1 MPIFLFKVFFIKK
14 IKIDFNIYFCDK
26 FYQLKAGSMSE
37 LFQSQNIITPKNQI
51 ALIGILLCAFSAPLI
66 MPLNIIAI
74 AQRFV
79 NATNGQIGTIATFEA
94 LSISVASI
102 ILSRIVNRLDRK
114 KIFITSA
121 IFVIIGNILTILA
134 TSLNFVIL
142 ARIISGLGSGAIV
155 ATVVATIARGSN
167 AQMTFAFLNSGVGV
181 MGVLL
186 PFCLPIIISSSG
198 MNGAYSF
205 HLFISL
211 FVFLF
216 ISFLSLSNASEA
228 EQNITNS
235 YKGYAGWASMIGTSL
250 IFLGHAGIFAFSARI
265 GASLDISVVQV
276 GYVFMAGGVLT
287 IFGPLLAGFI
297 GQRFGSFLPCLF
309 LIIILLVSGV
319 ILANVKSVLIFFI
332 VVPLCG
338 MIPMILT
345 PFFLG
350 GIAKLDPSGS
360 LAAAH
365 PAFSTMGGAAGPVVM
380 GYAIDMAGFPS
391 IGWVLIVMVIVGT
404 PLISLG
410 LIEADRIK
418 T

>member
-1 MPIFLFKVFFIKK
+1 
-14 IKIDFNIYFCDK
+14 
-26 FYQLKAGSMSE
+26 MSE
-37 LFQSQNIITPKNQI
+37 LSQAQNLITPKNQI
-51 ALIGILLCAFSAPLI
+51 GLIGILLCAFSAPLI

-74 AQRFV
+74 SQRFID
-79 NATNGQIGTIATFEA
+79 ATNGQIGTIATFET

-102 ILSRIVNRLDRK
+102 ILSRIVNRLDRR
-114 KIFITSA
+114 KIFITAA
-121 IFVIIGNILTILA
+121 ILVILGNILTILSP
-134 TSLNFVIL
+134 TLNYVIL
-142 ARIISGLGSGAIV
+142 ARVISGLGSGAIV

-167 AQMTFAFLNSGVGV
+167 AQMTFALLNSGVGV

-186 PFCLPIIISSSG
+186 PFCLPIIIASNG

-211 FVFLF
+211 FTFLF
-216 ISFLSLSNASEA
+216 ISFLTLSSDADDN
-228 EQNITNS
+228 QNTVSS

-250 IFLGHAGIFAFSARI
+250 IFLGHAGIFAFSAKI
-265 GASLDISVVQV
+265 GATLGISVIQV
-276 GYVFMAGGVLT
+276 GYVFMAGGLLT

-297 GQRFGSFLPCLF
+297 GQRFGSLFPCLI
-309 LIIILLVSGV
+309 LITILLVTGI
-319 ILANVKSVLIFFI
+319 ILANVTSALIFFI

-350 GIAKLDPSGS
+350 GMAKLDPSGS

-380 GYAIDMAGFPS
+380 GYTIDMAGFTS

-410 LIEADRIK
+410 LIEADKIK
-418 T
+418 A

>member
-1 MPIFLFKVFFIKK
+1 
-14 IKIDFNIYFCDK
+14 
-26 FYQLKAGSMSE
+26 MSE
-37 LFQSQNIITPKNQI
+37 LSQTQNLITPKNQI
-51 ALIGILLCAFSAPLI
+51 GLIGILLCAFSAPLI

-74 AQRFV
+74 SQRFID
-79 NATNGQIGTIATFEA
+79 ATNGQIGTIATFET

-102 ILSRIVNRLDRK
+102 ILSRIVNRLDRR

-121 IFVIIGNILTILA
+121 ILVILGNILTILSP
-134 TSLNFVIL
+134 TLNYVIL
-142 ARIISGLGSGAIV
+142 ARVISGLGSGAIV

-167 AQMTFAFLNSGVGV
+167 AQMTFALLNSGVGV

-186 PFCLPIIISSSG
+186 PFCLPIIIASNG

-211 FVFLF
+211 FTFLF
-216 ISFLSLSNASEA
+216 ISFLTLSSDADDN
-228 EQNITNS
+228 QNTVSS

-250 IFLGHAGIFAFSARI
+250 IFLGHAGIFAFSAKI
-265 GASLDISVVQV
+265 GATLGISVIQV
-276 GYVFMAGGVLT
+276 GYVFMAGGLLT

-297 GQRFGSFLPCLF
+297 GQRFGSLFPCLI
-309 LIIILLVSGV
+309 LITILLVTGI
-319 ILANVKSVLIFFI
+319 ILANVTSALIFFI

-350 GIAKLDPSGS
+350 GMAKLDPSGS

-380 GYAIDMAGFPS
+380 GYTIDMAGFTS

-410 LIEADRIK
+410 LIEADKIK
-418 T
+418 A

>member
-1 MPIFLFKVFFIKK
+1 
-14 IKIDFNIYFCDK
+14 
-26 FYQLKAGSMSE
+26 MSE
-37 LFQSQNIITPKNQI
+37 LSQAQNLITPKNQI
-51 ALIGILLCAFSAPLI
+51 GLIGILLCAFSAPLI

-74 AQRFV
+74 SQRFID
-79 NATNGQIGTIATFEA
+79 ATNGQIGTIATFET

-102 ILSRIVNRLDRK
+102 ILSRIVNRLDRR
-114 KIFITSA
+114 KIFITAA
-121 IFVIIGNILTILA
+121 ILVILGNILTILSP
-134 TSLNFVIL
+134 TLNYVIL
-142 ARIISGLGSGAIV
+142 ARVISGLGSGAIV

-167 AQMTFAFLNSGVGV
+167 AQMTFALLNSGVGV

-186 PFCLPIIISSSG
+186 PFCLPIIIASNG

-211 FVFLF
+211 FTFLF
-216 ISFLSLSNASEA
+216 ISFLTLSSDADDN
-228 EQNITNS
+228 QNTVSS
-235 YKGYAGWASMIGTSL
+235 YKGYAGWASMMGTSL
-250 IFLGHAGIFAFSARI
+250 IFLGHAGIFAFSAKI
-265 GASLDISVVQV
+265 GATLGISVIQV
-276 GYVFMAGGVLT
+276 GYVFMAGGLLT

-297 GQRFGSFLPCLF
+297 GQRFGSLFPCLI
-309 LIIILLVSGV
+309 LITILLVTGI
-319 ILANVKSVLIFFI
+319 ILANVTSALIFFI

-350 GIAKLDPSGS
+350 GMAKLDPSGS

-380 GYAIDMAGFPS
+380 GYTIDMAGFTS

-410 LIEADRIK
+410 LIEADKIK
-418 T
+418 A

>member
-1 MPIFLFKVFFIKK
+1 
-14 IKIDFNIYFCDK
+14 
-26 FYQLKAGSMSE
+26 MSE
-37 LFQSQNIITPKNQI
+37 LSQAQNLITPKNQI
-51 ALIGILLCAFSAPLI
+51 GLIGILLCAFSAPLI

-74 AQRFV
+74 SQRFID
-79 NATNGQIGTIATFEA
+79 ATNGQIGTIATFET

-114 KIFITSA
+114 KIFITA
-121 IFVIIGNILTILA
+121 AVLVILGNILTILVP
-134 TSLNFVIL
+134 TLNYVIL
-142 ARIISGLGSGAIV
+142 ARVISGLGSGAIV

-167 AQMTFAFLNSGVGV
+167 AQMTFALLNSGVGV

-186 PFCLPIIISSSG
+186 PFCLPIIIASNG

-211 FVFLF
+211 FIFLF
-216 ISFLSLSNASEA
+216 ISFLTLSNGADDN
-228 EQNITNS
+228 QNTVSS

-250 IFLGHAGIFAFSARI
+250 IFLGHAGIFAFSAKI
-265 GASLDISVVQV
+265 GATLGISVIQV
-276 GYVFMAGGVLT
+276 GYVFMAGGLLT

-297 GQRFGSFLPCLF
+297 GQRFGSLLPCLI
-309 LIIILLVSGV
+309 LITILLVSGI
-319 ILANVKSVLIFFI
+319 ILANVTSPIIFFI
-332 VVPLCG
+332 AVPLCG

-350 GIAKLDPSGS
+350 GMAKLDPSGS

-380 GYAIDMAGFPS
+380 GYTIDMAGFTS
-391 IGWVLIVMVIVGT
+391 IGWVLILMVIVGT

-410 LIEADRIK
+410 LIEADKIK

>member
-1 MPIFLFKVFFIKK
+1 
-14 IKIDFNIYFCDK
+14 
-26 FYQLKAGSMSE
+26 MSE
-37 LFQSQNIITPKNQI
+37 LSQAQNLITPKNQI
-51 ALIGILLCAFSAPLI
+51 GLIGILLCAFSAPLI

-74 AQRFV
+74 SQRFID
-79 NATNGQIGTIATFEA
+79 ATNGQIGTIATFET
-94 LSISVASI
+94 LSISIASI
-102 ILSRIVNRLDRK
+102 ILSRIVNRLDRR

-121 IFVIIGNILTILA
+121 ILVILGNILTILSP
-134 TSLNFVIL
+134 TLNYVIL
-142 ARIISGLGSGAIV
+142 ARVISGLGSGAIV

-167 AQMTFAFLNSGVGV
+167 AQMTFALLNSGVGV

-186 PFCLPIIISSSG
+186 PFCLPIIIASNG

-211 FVFLF
+211 FTFLF
-216 ISFLSLSNASEA
+216 ISFLTLSSSADDN
-228 EQNITNS
+228 QNTVSS

-250 IFLGHAGIFAFSARI
+250 IFLGHAGIFAFSAKI
-265 GASLDISVVQV
+265 GATLGISVIQV
-276 GYVFMAGGVLT
+276 GYVFMAGGLLT

-297 GQRFGSFLPCLF
+297 GQRFGSLFPCLI
-309 LIIILLVSGV
+309 LITILLVTGI
-319 ILANVKSVLIFFI
+319 ILANVTSALIFFI

-350 GIAKLDPSGS
+350 GMAKLDPSGS

-380 GYAIDMAGFPS
+380 GYTIDMAGFTS

-410 LIEADRIK
+410 LIEADKIK
-418 T
+418 A

>member
-1 MPIFLFKVFFIKK
+1 
-14 IKIDFNIYFCDK
+14 
-26 FYQLKAGSMSE
+26 MSE
-37 LFQSQNIITPKNQI
+37 LSQAQNLITPKNQI
-51 ALIGILLCAFSAPLI
+51 SLIGILLCAFSAPLI

-74 AQRFV
+74 SQRFID
-79 NATNGQIGTIATFEA
+79 ATNGQIGTIATFET

-114 KIFITSA
+114 KIFITA
-121 IFVIIGNILTILA
+121 AVLVILGNILTILVP
-134 TSLNFVIL
+134 TLNYVIL
-142 ARIISGLGSGAIV
+142 ARVISGLGSGAIV

-167 AQMTFAFLNSGVGV
+167 AQMTFALLNSGVGV

-186 PFCLPIIISSSG
+186 PFCLPIIIASNG

-211 FVFLF
+211 FIFLF
-216 ISFLSLSNASEA
+216 ISFLTLSSGADDN
-228 EQNITNS
+228 QNTVSS

-250 IFLGHAGIFAFSARI
+250 IFLGHAGIFAFSAKI
-265 GASLDISVVQV
+265 GATLGISVIQV
-276 GYVFMAGGVLT
+276 GYVFMAGGILT

-297 GQRFGSFLPCLF
+297 GQRFGSLLPCLI
-309 LIIILLVSGV
+309 LITILLVSGI
-319 ILANVKSVLIFFI
+319 ILANVTSPIIFFI
-332 VVPLCG
+332 AVPLCG

-350 GIAKLDPSGS
+350 GMAKLDPSGS

-380 GYAIDMAGFPS
+380 GYTIDMAGFTS

-410 LIEADRIK
+410 LIEADKIK

>member
-114 KIFITSA
+114 KIFIASA

-309 LIIILLVSGV
+309 LIIILLISGV

>member
-1 MPIFLFKVFFIKK
+1 
-14 IKIDFNIYFCDK
+14 
-26 FYQLKAGSMSE
+26 MSE
-37 LFQSQNIITPKNQI
+37 LSQAQNLITPKNQI
-51 ALIGILLCAFSAPLI
+51 GLIGILLCAFSAPLI

-74 AQRFV
+74 SQRFID
-79 NATNGQIGTIATFEA
+79 ATNGQIGTIATFET

-102 ILSRIVNRLDRK
+102 ILSRIVNRLDRR

-121 IFVIIGNILTILA
+121 ILVILGNILTILSP
-134 TSLNFVIL
+134 TLSYVIL
-142 ARIISGLGSGAIV
+142 ARVISGLGSGAIV

-167 AQMTFAFLNSGVGV
+167 AQMTFALLNSGVGV

-186 PFCLPIIISSSG
+186 PFCLPIIIASNG

-211 FVFLF
+211 FTFLF
-216 ISFLSLSNASEA
+216 ISFLTLSSDADDN
-228 EQNITNS
+228 QNTVSS

-250 IFLGHAGIFAFSARI
+250 IFLGHAGIFAFSAKI
-265 GASLDISVVQV
+265 GATLGISVIQV
-276 GYVFMAGGVLT
+276 GYVFMAGGLLT

-297 GQRFGSFLPCLF
+297 GQRFGSLFPCLI
-309 LIIILLVSGV
+309 LITILLVTGI
-319 ILANVKSVLIFFI
+319 ILANVTSALIFFI

-350 GIAKLDPSGS
+350 GMAKLDPSGS

-380 GYAIDMAGFPS
+380 GYTIDMAGFTS

-410 LIEADRIK
+410 LIEADKIK
-418 T
+418 A

>member
-1 MPIFLFKVFFIKK
+1 
-14 IKIDFNIYFCDK
+14 
-26 FYQLKAGSMSE
+26 MSE
-37 LFQSQNIITPKNQI
+37 LSQAQNLITPKNQI
-51 ALIGILLCAFSAPLI
+51 SLIGILLCAFSAPLI

-74 AQRFV
+74 SQRFID
-79 NATNGQIGTIATFEA
+79 ATNGQIGTIATFET

-114 KIFITSA
+114 KIFITA
-121 IFVIIGNILTILA
+121 AVLVILGNILTILVP
-134 TSLNFVIL
+134 TLNYVIL
-142 ARIISGLGSGAIV
+142 ARVISGLGSGAIV

-167 AQMTFAFLNSGVGV
+167 AQMTFALLNSGVGV

-186 PFCLPIIISSSG
+186 PFCLPIIIASNG

-211 FVFLF
+211 FIFLF
-216 ISFLSLSNASEA
+216 ISFLTLSSGADDN
-228 EQNITNS
+228 QNTVSS

-250 IFLGHAGIFAFSARI
+250 IFLGHAGIFAFSAKI
-265 GASLDISVVQV
+265 GATLGISVIQV
-276 GYVFMAGGVLT
+276 GYVFMAGGLLT

-297 GQRFGSFLPCLF
+297 GQRFGSLLPCLI
-309 LIIILLVSGV
+309 LITILLVSGI
-319 ILANVKSVLIFFI
+319 ILANVTSPIIFFI
-332 VVPLCG
+332 AVPLCG

-350 GIAKLDPSGS
+350 GMAKLDPSGS

-380 GYAIDMAGFPS
+380 GYTIDIAGFTS

-410 LIEADRIK
+410 LIEADKIK

>member
-1 MPIFLFKVFFIKK
+1 
-14 IKIDFNIYFCDK
+14 
-26 FYQLKAGSMSE
+26 MSE
-37 LFQSQNIITPKNQI
+37 LSQAQNLITPKNQI
-51 ALIGILLCAFSAPLI
+51 SLIGILLCAFSAPLI

-74 AQRFV
+74 SQRFID
-79 NATNGQIGTIATFEA
+79 ATNGQIGTIATFET

-114 KIFITSA
+114 KIFITA
-121 IFVIIGNILTILA
+121 AVLVILGNILTILVP
-134 TSLNFVIL
+134 TLNYVIL

-167 AQMTFAFLNSGVGV
+167 AQMTFALLNSGVGV

-186 PFCLPIIISSSG
+186 PFCLPIIIASNG

-211 FVFLF
+211 FIFLF
-216 ISFLSLSNASEA
+216 ISFLTLSSGADDN
-228 EQNITNS
+228 QNTVSS

-250 IFLGHAGIFAFSARI
+250 IFLGHAGIFAFSAKI
-265 GASLDISVVQV
+265 GATLGISVIQV
-276 GYVFMAGGVLT
+276 GYVFMAGGLLT

-297 GQRFGSFLPCLF
+297 GQRFGSLLPCLI
-309 LIIILLVSGV
+309 LITILLVSGI
-319 ILANVKSVLIFFI
+319 ILANVTSPIIFFI
-332 VVPLCG
+332 AVPLCG

-350 GIAKLDPSGS
+350 GMAKLDPSGS

-380 GYAIDMAGFPS
+380 GYTIDMAGFTS

-410 LIEADRIK
+410 LIEADKIK

>member
-1 MPIFLFKVFFIKK
+1 
-14 IKIDFNIYFCDK
+14 
-26 FYQLKAGSMSE
+26 MSE
-37 LFQSQNIITPKNQI
+37 LSQAQNLITPKNQI
-51 ALIGILLCAFSAPLI
+51 GLIGILLCAFSAPLI

-74 AQRFV
+74 SQRFID
-79 NATNGQIGTIATFEA
+79 ATNGQIGTIATFET

-114 KIFITSA
+114 KIFITAA
-121 IFVIIGNILTILA
+121 ILVILGNILTILA
-134 TSLNFVIL
+134 PTLNYVIL
-142 ARIISGLGSGAIV
+142 ARVISGLGSGAIV

-167 AQMTFAFLNSGVGV
+167 AQMTFALLNSGVGV

-186 PFCLPIIISSSG
+186 PFCLPMIIASNG

-211 FVFLF
+211 FIFLF
-216 ISFLSLSNASEA
+216 ISFLTLSSGANGN
-228 EQNITNS
+228 QNTVSS

-250 IFLGHAGIFAFSARI
+250 IFLGHAGIFAFSAKI
-265 GASLDISVVQV
+265 GATLGISVIQV
-276 GYVFMAGGVLT
+276 GYVFMAGGLLT

-297 GQRFGSFLPCLF
+297 GQRFGSLLPCLI
-309 LIIILLVSGV
+309 LITILLVSGI
-319 ILANVKSVLIFFI
+319 ILANVTSPIIFFI
-332 VVPLCG
+332 AVPLCG

-350 GIAKLDPSGS
+350 GMAKLDPSGS

-380 GYAIDMAGFPS
+380 GYTIDMAGFTS

-410 LIEADRIK
+410 LIEADKIE

>member
-1 MPIFLFKVFFIKK
+1 
-14 IKIDFNIYFCDK
+14 
-26 FYQLKAGSMSE
+26 MSE
-37 LFQSQNIITPKNQI
+37 LLQAQKLITPKNQI
-51 ALIGILLCAFSAPLI
+51 GLIGLLLCAFSAPLI

-74 AQRFV
+74 SERFV
-79 NATNGQIGTIATFEA
+79 DATNGQIGAIATFET

-102 ILSRIVNRLDRK
+102 ILSRIVNSLDRK
-114 KIFITSA
+114 RIFFTASIL
-121 IFVIIGNILTILA
+121 VILGNILTIFSS
-134 TSLNFVIL
+134 SLGFLIFS
-142 ARIISGLGSGAIV
+142 RIIAGIGSGAIV

-167 AQMTFAFLNSGVGV
+167 AQMTFALLNSGVGV
-181 MGVLL
+181 MGILL
-186 PFCLPIIISSSG
+186 PFFLPIIIASNG

-211 FVFLF
+211 FTFLF
-216 ISFLSLSNASEA
+216 ISFITLINNSDDN
-228 EQNITNS
+228 QNSTSS
-235 YKGYAGWASMIGTSL
+235 YKGYAGWSSMIGTSL

-276 GYVFMAGGVLT
+276 GYVFMAGGLLT

-297 GQRFGSFLPCLF
+297 GQRFGSLLPCLF
-309 LIIILLVSGV
+309 LIVVLLITGI
-319 ILANVKSVLIFFI
+319 ILANVTSALVFFI

-350 GIAKLDPSGS
+350 GMAKLDPTGS

-365 PAFSTMGGAAGPVVM
+365 PAFSTMGGAAGPVIM
-380 GYAIDMAGFPS
+380 GYTIDMAGFTS
-391 IGWVLIVMVIVGT
+391 IGWVLIIMVIIGT

-410 LIEADRIK
+410 LIEADKIK
-418 T
+418 L

>member
-1 MPIFLFKVFFIKK
+1 
-14 IKIDFNIYFCDK
+14 
-26 FYQLKAGSMSE
+26 MSE
-37 LFQSQNIITPKNQI
+37 LSQSQNIITPKNQI

-198 MNGAYSF
+198 ILSSLADSCSASF
-205 HLFISL
+205 LAFCS
-211 FVFLF
+211 FYFFL
-216 ISFLSLSNASEA
+216 ISFQCLRGRTKYN
-228 EQNITNS
+228 
-235 YKGYAGWASMIGTSL
+235 K
-250 IFLGHAGIFAFSARI
+250 FL
-265 GASLDISVVQV
+265 
-276 GYVFMAGGVLT
+276 
-287 IFGPLLAGFI
+287 
-297 GQRFGSFLPCLF
+297 
-309 LIIILLVSGV
+309 
-319 ILANVKSVLIFFI
+319 
-332 VVPLCG
+332 
-338 MIPMILT
+338 
-345 PFFLG
+345 
-350 GIAKLDPSGS
+350 
-360 LAAAH
+360 
-365 PAFSTMGGAAGPVVM
+365 
-380 GYAIDMAGFPS
+380 
-391 IGWVLIVMVIVGT
+391 
-404 PLISLG
+404 
-410 LIEADRIK
+410 
-418 T
+418 

>member
-1 MPIFLFKVFFIKK
+1 
-14 IKIDFNIYFCDK
+14 
-26 FYQLKAGSMSE
+26 MSE
-37 LFQSQNIITPKNQI
+37 LSQAQNLITPKNQI
-51 ALIGILLCAFSAPLI
+51 GLIGILLCAFSAPLI

-74 AQRFV
+74 SQRFID
-79 NATNGQIGTIATFEA
+79 ATNGQIGTIATFET

-114 KIFITSA
+114 KIFITA
-121 IFVIIGNILTILA
+121 AVLVILGNILTILVP
-134 TSLNFVIL
+134 TLNYVIL
-142 ARIISGLGSGAIV
+142 ARVISGLGSGAIV

-167 AQMTFAFLNSGVGV
+167 AQMTFALLNSGVGV

-186 PFCLPIIISSSG
+186 PFCLPIIIASNG

-211 FVFLF
+211 FIFLF
-216 ISFLSLSNASEA
+216 ISFLTLSSGADDN
-228 EQNITNS
+228 QNTVSS

-250 IFLGHAGIFAFSARI
+250 IFLGHAGIFAFSAKI
-265 GASLDISVVQV
+265 GATLGISVIQV
-276 GYVFMAGGVLT
+276 GYVFMAGGLLT

-297 GQRFGSFLPCLF
+297 GQRFGSLLPCLI
-309 LIIILLVSGV
+309 LITILLVSGI
-319 ILANVKSVLIFFI
+319 ILANVTSPIIFFI
-332 VVPLCG
+332 AVPLCG

-350 GIAKLDPSGS
+350 GMAKLDPSGS

-380 GYAIDMAGFPS
+380 GYTIDMAGFTS

-410 LIEADRIK
+410 LIEADKIK

>member
-1 MPIFLFKVFFIKK
+1 
-14 IKIDFNIYFCDK
+14 
-26 FYQLKAGSMSE
+26 MSE
-37 LFQSQNIITPKNQI
+37 LSQAQNLITPKNQI
-51 ALIGILLCAFSAPLI
+51 GLIGILLCAFSAPLI

-74 AQRFV
+74 SQRFID
-79 NATNGQIGTIATFEA
+79 ATNGQIGTIATFET

-114 KIFITSA
+114 KIFITA
-121 IFVIIGNILTILA
+121 AVLVILGNILTILVP
-134 TSLNFVIL
+134 TLNYVIL
-142 ARIISGLGSGAIV
+142 ARVISGLGSGAIV

-167 AQMTFAFLNSGVGV
+167 AQMTFALLNSGVGV

-186 PFCLPIIISSSG
+186 PFCLPIIIASNG

-211 FVFLF
+211 FIFLF
-216 ISFLSLSNASEA
+216 ISFLTLSSGADDN
-228 EQNITNS
+228 QNTVSS
-235 YKGYAGWASMIGTSL
+235 YKGYAGWASMMGTSL
-250 IFLGHAGIFAFSARI
+250 IFLGHAGIFAFSAKI
-265 GASLDISVVQV
+265 GATLGISVIQV
-276 GYVFMAGGVLT
+276 GYVFMAGGLLT

-297 GQRFGSFLPCLF
+297 GQRFGSLLPCLI
-309 LIIILLVSGV
+309 LITILLVSGI
-319 ILANVKSVLIFFI
+319 ILANVTSPIIFFI
-332 VVPLCG
+332 AVPLCG

-350 GIAKLDPSGS
+350 GMAKLDPSGS

-380 GYAIDMAGFPS
+380 GYTIDMAGFTS
-391 IGWVLIVMVIVGT
+391 IGWVLILMVIVGT

-410 LIEADRIK
+410 LIEADKIK

>member
-1 MPIFLFKVFFIKK
+1 
-14 IKIDFNIYFCDK
+14 
-26 FYQLKAGSMSE
+26 MSE
-37 LFQSQNIITPKNQI
+37 LSQAQNLITPKNQI
-51 ALIGILLCAFSAPLI
+51 GLIGILLCAFSAPLI

-74 AQRFV
+74 SQRFID
-79 NATNGQIGTIATFEA
+79 ATNGQIGTIATFET

-114 KIFITSA
+114 KIFITA
-121 IFVIIGNILTILA
+121 AVLVILGNILTILVP
-134 TSLNFVIL
+134 TLNYVIL
-142 ARIISGLGSGAIV
+142 ARVISGLGSGAIV

-167 AQMTFAFLNSGVGV
+167 AQMTFALLNSGVGV

-186 PFCLPIIISSSG
+186 PFCLPIIIASNG

-211 FVFLF
+211 FIFLF
-216 ISFLSLSNASEA
+216 ISFLTLSSGADDN
-228 EQNITNS
+228 QNTVSS

-250 IFLGHAGIFAFSARI
+250 IFLGHAGIFAFSAKI
-265 GASLDISVVQV
+265 GATLGISVIQV
-276 GYVFMAGGVLT
+276 GYVFMAGGLLT

-297 GQRFGSFLPCLF
+297 GQRFGSLLPCLI
-309 LIIILLVSGV
+309 LITILLVSGI
-319 ILANVKSVLIFFI
+319 ILANVTSPIIFFI
-332 VVPLCG
+332 AVPLCG

-350 GIAKLDPSGS
+350 GMAKLDPSGS

-380 GYAIDMAGFPS
+380 GYTIDMAGFTS
-391 IGWVLIVMVIVGT
+391 IGWVLILMVIVGT

-410 LIEADRIK
+410 LIEADKIK

>member
-1 MPIFLFKVFFIKK
+1 
-14 IKIDFNIYFCDK
+14 
-26 FYQLKAGSMSE
+26 MSE
-37 LFQSQNIITPKNQI
+37 LSQAQNLITPKNQI
-51 ALIGILLCAFSAPLI
+51 GLIGLLLCAFSAPLI

-74 AQRFV
+74 SQRFID
-79 NATNGQIGTIATFEA
+79 ATNGQIGTIATFET

-102 ILSRIVNRLDRK
+102 ILSRIVNRLDRR

-121 IFVIIGNILTILA
+121 ILVILGNILTILSP
-134 TSLNFVIL
+134 TLSYVIL
-142 ARIISGLGSGAIV
+142 ARVISGLGSGAIV

-167 AQMTFAFLNSGVGV
+167 AQMTFALLNSGVGV

-186 PFCLPIIISSSG
+186 PFCLPIIIASNG

-211 FVFLF
+211 FTFLF
-216 ISFLSLSNASEA
+216 ISFLTLSSSADDN
-228 EQNITNS
+228 QNTVSS

-250 IFLGHAGIFAFSARI
+250 IFLGHAGIFAFSAKI
-265 GASLDISVVQV
+265 GATLGISVIQV
-276 GYVFMAGGVLT
+276 GYVFMAGGLLT

-297 GQRFGSFLPCLF
+297 GQRFGSLFPCLI
-309 LIIILLVSGV
+309 LITILLVTGI
-319 ILANVKSVLIFFI
+319 ILANVTSALIFFI

-350 GIAKLDPSGS
+350 GMAKLDPSGS

-380 GYAIDMAGFPS
+380 GYTIDMAGFTS

-410 LIEADRIK
+410 LIEADKIK
-418 T
+418 A

>member
-1 MPIFLFKVFFIKK
+1 
-14 IKIDFNIYFCDK
+14 
-26 FYQLKAGSMSE
+26 MSE
-37 LFQSQNIITPKNQI
+37 LSQTQNLITPKNQI
-51 ALIGILLCAFSAPLI
+51 GLIGILLCAFSAPLI

-74 AQRFV
+74 SQRFV
-79 NATNGQIGTIATFEA
+79 EATNGQIGTIATFET
-94 LSISVASI
+94 LSISIASI
-102 ILSRIVNRLDRK
+102 VLSRIVNKLDRK

-121 IFVIIGNILTILA
+121 TLVILGNILTILA
-134 TSLNFVIL
+134 PSLNYVIL

-167 AQMTFAFLNSGVGV
+167 AQMTFALLNSGVGV

-186 PFCLPIIISSSG
+186 PFCLPIIIASSG

-211 FVFLF
+211 FIFLF
-216 ISFLSLSNASEA
+216 ISFLALSNDSEN
-228 EQNITNS
+228 EQNVISS
-235 YKGYAGWASMIGTSL
+235 YKGYAGWASMLGTSL
-250 IFLGHAGIFAFSARI
+250 IFLGHAGIFAFSAKI
-265 GASLDISVVQV
+265 GATLGISVIQV
-276 GYVFMAGGVLT
+276 GYVFMAGGLLT

-297 GQRFGSFLPCLF
+297 GQRFGSLTPCLI
-309 LIIILLVSGV
+309 LITILLVTGI
-319 ILANVKSVLIFFI
+319 ILANVKSALIFFI

-350 GIAKLDPSGS
+350 GMAKLDPSGS

-380 GYAIDMAGFPS
+380 GYTIDMAGFTS
-391 IGWVLIVMVIVGT
+391 IGWVLILMVLIGT
-404 PLISLG
+404 PLISMG
-410 LIEADRIK
+410 LIEADKIK
-418 T
+418 S

>member
-1 MPIFLFKVFFIKK
+1 
-14 IKIDFNIYFCDK
+14 
-26 FYQLKAGSMSE
+26 MSE
-37 LFQSQNIITPKNQI
+37 LSQAQNLITPKNQI
-51 ALIGILLCAFSAPLI
+51 GLIGILLCAFSAPLI

-74 AQRFV
+74 SQRFID
-79 NATNGQIGTIATFEA
+79 ATNGQIGTIATFET

-102 ILSRIVNRLDRK
+102 ILSRIVNRLDRR

-121 IFVIIGNILTILA
+121 ILVILGNILTILSP
-134 TSLNFVIL
+134 TLNYVIL
-142 ARIISGLGSGAIV
+142 ARVISGLGSGAIV

-167 AQMTFAFLNSGVGV
+167 AQMTFALLNSGVGV

-186 PFCLPIIISSSG
+186 PFCLPIIIASNG

-211 FVFLF
+211 FTFLF
-216 ISFLSLSNASEA
+216 ISFLTLSSDADDN
-228 EQNITNS
+228 QNTVSS

-250 IFLGHAGIFAFSARI
+250 IFLGHAGIFAFSAKI
-265 GASLDISVVQV
+265 GATLGISVIQV
-276 GYVFMAGGVLT
+276 GYVFMAGGLLT

-297 GQRFGSFLPCLF
+297 GQRFGSLFPCLI
-309 LIIILLVSGV
+309 LITILLVTGI
-319 ILANVKSVLIFFI
+319 ILANVTSALIFFI

-350 GIAKLDPSGS
+350 GMAKLDPSGS

-380 GYAIDMAGFPS
+380 GYTIDMAGFTS

-410 LIEADRIK
+410 LIEADKIK
-418 T
+418 A

>member
-1 MPIFLFKVFFIKK
+1 
-14 IKIDFNIYFCDK
+14 
-26 FYQLKAGSMSE
+26 MSE
-37 LFQSQNIITPKNQI
+37 LSQAQNLITPKNQI
-51 ALIGILLCAFSAPLI
+51 GLIGILLCAFSAPLI

-74 AQRFV
+74 SQRFID
-79 NATNGQIGTIATFEA
+79 ATNGQIGTIATFET

-102 ILSRIVNRLDRK
+102 ILSRIVNRLDRR
-114 KIFITSA
+114 KIFIISA
-121 IFVIIGNILTILA
+121 ILVILGNILTILSP
-134 TSLNFVIL
+134 TLNYVIL
-142 ARIISGLGSGAIV
+142 ARVISGLGSGAIV

-167 AQMTFAFLNSGVGV
+167 AQMTFALLNSGVGV

-186 PFCLPIIISSSG
+186 PFCLPIIIASNG

-211 FVFLF
+211 FTFLF
-216 ISFLSLSNASEA
+216 ISFLTLSSSADDN
-228 EQNITNS
+228 QNTVSS

-250 IFLGHAGIFAFSARI
+250 IFLGHAGIFAFSAKI
-265 GASLDISVVQV
+265 GATLGISVIQV
-276 GYVFMAGGVLT
+276 GYVFMAGGLLT

-297 GQRFGSFLPCLF
+297 GQRFGSLFPCLI
-309 LIIILLVSGV
+309 LITILLVTGI
-319 ILANVKSVLIFFI
+319 ILANVTSALIFFI

-350 GIAKLDPSGS
+350 GMAKLDPSGS

-380 GYAIDMAGFPS
+380 GYTIDMAGFTS

-410 LIEADRIK
+410 LIEADKIK
-418 T
+418 A

>member
-1 MPIFLFKVFFIKK
+1 
-14 IKIDFNIYFCDK
+14 
-26 FYQLKAGSMSE
+26 MSE
-37 LFQSQNIITPKNQI
+37 LSQAQNLITPKNQI
-51 ALIGILLCAFSAPLI
+51 GLIGILLCAFSAPLI

-74 AQRFV
+74 SQRFID
-79 NATNGQIGTIATFEA
+79 ATNGQIGTIATFET

-102 ILSRIVNRLDRK
+102 ILSRIVNRLDKK
-114 KIFITSA
+114 KIFITAA
-121 IFVIIGNILTILA
+121 ILVILGNILTILVP
-134 TSLNFVIL
+134 TLNYVIL
-142 ARIISGLGSGAIV
+142 ARVVSGLGSGAIV

-167 AQMTFAFLNSGVGV
+167 AQMTFALLNSGVGV

-186 PFCLPIIISSSG
+186 PFCLPIIIASNG

-211 FVFLF
+211 FIFLF
-216 ISFLSLSNASEA
+216 ISFLTLSSGADDN
-228 EQNITNS
+228 QNTVSS

-250 IFLGHAGIFAFSARI
+250 IFLGHAGIFAFSAKI
-265 GASLDISVVQV
+265 GATLGISVIQV
-276 GYVFMAGGVLT
+276 GYVFMAGGLLT

-297 GQRFGSFLPCLF
+297 GQRFGSLLPCLI
-309 LIIILLVSGV
+309 LITILLVSGI
-319 ILANVKSVLIFFI
+319 ILANVTSPIIFFI
-332 VVPLCG
+332 AVPLCG

-350 GIAKLDPSGS
+350 GMAKLDPSGS

-380 GYAIDMAGFPS
+380 GYTIDMAGFTS

-410 LIEADRIK
+410 LIEADKIK

>member
-1 MPIFLFKVFFIKK
+1 
-14 IKIDFNIYFCDK
+14 
-26 FYQLKAGSMSE
+26 
-37 LFQSQNIITPKNQI
+37 
-51 ALIGILLCAFSAPLI
+51 

-74 AQRFV
+74 SQRFV
-79 NATNGQIGTIATFEA
+79 DATNGQIGTIATFETF
-94 LSISVASI
+94 SISVVSI

-114 KIFITSA
+114 KIFITAA

-134 TSLNFVIL
+134 PSLNFVIL
-142 ARIISGLGSGAIV
+142 ARIISGIGSGAIV

-186 PFCLPIIISSSG
+186 PFCLPLIISSSG
-198 MNGAYSF
+198 MKGAYSF

-211 FVFLF
+211 FAFLF
-216 ISFLSLSNASEA
+216 ISFLTLSNASDE
-228 EQNITNS
+228 EQNTINS
-235 YKGYAGWASMIGTSL
+235 YKGYAGGIHGWNFL

-276 GYVFMAGGVLT
+276 GYFMAGGVLT

-309 LIIILLVSGV
+309 LIIILLITGV
-319 ILANVKSVLIFFI
+319 ILANVKSALIFFI

-350 GIAKLDPSGS
+350 GIAKLDPKWKLSCSSSCFFDNGWS
-360 LAAAH
+360 
-365 PAFSTMGGAAGPVVM
+365 AGPVVM

-410 LIEADRIK
+410 LIEADKIK

>member
-1 MPIFLFKVFFIKK
+1 
-14 IKIDFNIYFCDK
+14 
-26 FYQLKAGSMSE
+26 MSE
-37 LFQSQNIITPKNQI
+37 LSQTQNLITPKNQI
-51 ALIGILLCAFSAPLI
+51 GLIGILLCAFSAPLI

-74 AQRFV
+74 SQRFID
-79 NATNGQIGTIATFEA
+79 ATNGQIGTIATFET

-114 KIFITSA
+114 KIFITAA
-121 IFVIIGNILTILA
+121 ILVILGNILTILSP
-134 TSLNFVIL
+134 TLNYVIL
-142 ARIISGLGSGAIV
+142 ARVISGLGSGAIV

-167 AQMTFAFLNSGVGV
+167 AQMTFALLNSGVGV

-186 PFCLPIIISSSG
+186 PFCLPIIIASNG

-211 FVFLF
+211 FTFLF
-216 ISFLSLSNASEA
+216 ISFLTLSNGADDN
-228 EQNITNS
+228 QNTVSS
-235 YKGYAGWASMIGTSL
+235 YKGYAGWASMMGTSL
-250 IFLGHAGIFAFSARI
+250 IFLGHAGIFAFSAKI
-265 GASLDISVVQV
+265 GATLGISVIQV
-276 GYVFMAGGVLT
+276 GYVFMAGGLLT

-297 GQRFGSFLPCLF
+297 GQRFGSLFPCLI
-309 LIIILLVSGV
+309 LITILLVTGK
-319 ILANVKSVLIFFI
+319 ILANVTSALIFFI

-350 GIAKLDPSGS
+350 GMAKLDPSGS

-380 GYAIDMAGFPS
+380 GYTIDMAGFTS
-391 IGWVLIVMVIVGT
+391 IGWVLIVMVLIGT

-410 LIEADRIK
+410 LIEADKIK

>member
-1 MPIFLFKVFFIKK
+1 
-14 IKIDFNIYFCDK
+14 
-26 FYQLKAGSMSE
+26 MSE
-37 LFQSQNIITPKNQI
+37 LSQTQNLITPKNQI
-51 ALIGILLCAFSAPLI
+51 GLIGILLCAFSAPLI

-74 AQRFV
+74 SQRFIE
-79 NATNGQIGTIATFEA
+79 ATNGQIGTIATFET
-94 LSISVASI
+94 LSISIASI
-102 ILSRIVNRLDRK
+102 VLSRIVNRLDRK

-121 IFVIIGNILTILA
+121 ILVILGNILTILA
-134 TSLNFVIL
+134 PLLNYVIL

-167 AQMTFAFLNSGVGV
+167 AQMTFALLNSGVGV

-186 PFCLPIIISSSG
+186 PFCLPIIIASNG

-211 FVFLF
+211 FIFLF
-216 ISFLSLSNASEA
+216 ISFLALSDDSKNKQSAIS
-228 EQNITNS
+228 T
-235 YKGYAGWASMIGTSL
+235 YKGYAGWASMLGTSL
-250 IFLGHAGIFAFSARI
+250 IFLGHAGIFAFSAKI
-265 GASLDISVVQV
+265 GATLGISVIQV
-276 GYVFMAGGVLT
+276 GYVFMAGGLLT

-297 GQRFGSFLPCLF
+297 GQRFGSFAPCLI
-309 LIIILLVSGV
+309 LIAILLITGV
-319 ILANVKSVLIFFI
+319 ILANVKSALIFFI

-350 GIAKLDPSGS
+350 GMAKLDPSGS

-380 GYAIDMAGFPS
+380 GYTIDMAGFTS
-391 IGWVLIVMVIVGT
+391 IGWVLIVMVLIGT
-404 PLISLG
+404 PLISMG
-410 LIEADRIK
+410 LIEADKIK
-418 T
+418 S

>member
-1 MPIFLFKVFFIKK
+1 
-14 IKIDFNIYFCDK
+14 
-26 FYQLKAGSMSE
+26 MSE
-37 LFQSQNIITPKNQI
+37 LSQAQNLITPKNQI
-51 ALIGILLCAFSAPLI
+51 GLIGLLLCAFSAPLI

-74 AQRFV
+74 SQRFID
-79 NATNGQIGTIATFEA
+79 ATNGQIGTIATFET

-114 KIFITSA
+114 KIFITAA
-121 IFVIIGNILTILA
+121 ILVILGNILTILA
-134 TSLNFVIL
+134 PTLNYVIL
-142 ARIISGLGSGAIV
+142 ARVISGLGSGAIV

-167 AQMTFAFLNSGVGV
+167 AQMTFALLNSGVGV

-186 PFCLPIIISSSG
+186 PFCLPIIIASNG

-211 FVFLF
+211 FTFLF
-216 ISFLSLSNASEA
+216 ISFLTLSNGADDN
-228 EQNITNS
+228 QNTVSS
-235 YKGYAGWASMIGTSL
+235 YKGYAGWASMMGTSL
-250 IFLGHAGIFAFSARI
+250 IFLGHAGIFAFSAKI
-265 GASLDISVVQV
+265 GATLGISVIQV
-276 GYVFMAGGVLT
+276 GYVFMAGGLLT

-297 GQRFGSFLPCLF
+297 GQRFGSLFPCLI
-309 LIIILLVSGV
+309 LITILLVTGI
-319 ILANVKSVLIFFI
+319 ILANVTSALIFFI

-350 GIAKLDPSGS
+350 GMAKLDPSGS

-380 GYAIDMAGFPS
+380 GYTIDMAGFTS
-391 IGWVLIVMVIVGT
+391 IGWVLIVMVLIGT

-410 LIEADRIK
+410 LIEADKIK

>member
-1 MPIFLFKVFFIKK
+1 
-14 IKIDFNIYFCDK
+14 
-26 FYQLKAGSMSE
+26 MSE
-37 LFQSQNIITPKNQI
+37 LSQTQNLITPKNQI
-51 ALIGILLCAFSAPLI
+51 GLIGILLCAFSAPLI

-74 AQRFV
+74 SQRFIE
-79 NATNGQIGTIATFEA
+79 ATNGQIGTIATFET
-94 LSISVASI
+94 LSISIASI
-102 ILSRIVNRLDRK
+102 VLSRIVNRLDRK

-121 IFVIIGNILTILA
+121 ILVILGNILTILA
-134 TSLNFVIL
+134 PLLNYVIL

-167 AQMTFAFLNSGVGV
+167 AQMTFALLNSGVGV

-186 PFCLPIIISSSG
+186 PFCLPIIIASNG

-211 FVFLF
+211 FIFLF
-216 ISFLSLSNASEA
+216 ISFLTLSSGADDN
-228 EQNITNS
+228 QNTVSS

-250 IFLGHAGIFAFSARI
+250 IFLGHAGIFAFSAKI
-265 GASLDISVVQV
+265 GATLGISVIQV
-276 GYVFMAGGVLT
+276 GYVFMAGGLLT

-297 GQRFGSFLPCLF
+297 GQRFGSLLPCLI
-309 LIIILLVSGV
+309 LITILLVSGI
-319 ILANVKSVLIFFI
+319 ILANVTSPIIFFI
-332 VVPLCG
+332 AVPLCG

-350 GIAKLDPSGS
+350 GMAKLDPSGS

-380 GYAIDMAGFPS
+380 GYTIDMAGFTS

-410 LIEADRIK
+410 LIEADKIK